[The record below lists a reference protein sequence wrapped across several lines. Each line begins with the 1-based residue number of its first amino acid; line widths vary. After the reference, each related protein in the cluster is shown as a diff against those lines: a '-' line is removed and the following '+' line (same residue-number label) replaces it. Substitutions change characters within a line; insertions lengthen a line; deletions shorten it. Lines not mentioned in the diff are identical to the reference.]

1 MEFLINGK
9 KVRYNPYNMKKDI
22 LIGEGLE
29 ADAYQVGDKV
39 VKFFKRYPGKEILLT
54 KSSIEKMKKINTK
67 RILLPTDALLD
78 KKHNLRGYEM
88 NYIEDLGKDN
98 YFNLNKDR
106 LKEENKLLRED
117 VEILSDNNLLLEDL
131 LPKNTVYNNGLYLI
145 DPGSYQFDSSLD
157 TNQTYGINIEK
168 INEYLIFDVLRNYHL
183 VKHSKFD
190 NYKSYAFSKE
200 INKEYNNSGKK
211 DVIEFLSD
219 IEADNLKDFVERRIK
234 K

>member
-9 KVRYNPYNMKKDI
+9 KIRYNPDNMKKDRS
-22 LIGEGLE
+22 LTEGLE
-29 ADAYQVGDKV
+29 VEAYQIGDKA

-54 KSSIEKMKKINTK
+54 KSSIEKMRDINTK

-88 NYIEDLGKDN
+88 KYIEDLGKDN

-131 LPKNTVYNNGLYLI
+131 LPKNTVYHNGLYLI
-145 DPGSYQFDSSLD
+145 DPGSYQFDFSLD
-157 TNQTYGINIEK
+157 TNQSYKINIERM
-168 INEYLIFDVLRNYHL
+168 NEYLIFEVLRNYHL
-183 VKHSKFD
+183 IKHSKFD

-200 INKEYNNSGKK
+200 INMEYNNSGKK
-211 DVIEFLSD
+211 DVIEFLTD
-219 IEADNLKDFVERRIK
+219 IEENSLKDFVERRIK